1 MSVLAEDLAPVK
13 AVHCRRKTGDD
24 IDVRRSGNTVSR
36 GRDLASTGVQTAGGD
51 RSLEAWV
58 SGFGHYLAVE
68 RRLSVPTQRVYERDV
83 RAWLQTLPSNSSVEV
98 VARLTRDNA
107 VSFLARSR
115 ASGLSPRSIARRVAG
130 LRAFC
135 RYLLHEEVLAVDPLI
150 DLQTPRLPQRLPHF
164 LSLDEVDRLL
174 RQPCLETPRGCR
186 DAAMLEA
193 LYATGLRVS
202 ELVSLPMSAL
212 HLTEG
217 WVKVRG
223 KGGKERLIPLGE
235 QAVACIRAYLG
246 GARDALTRG
255 ERSPHVFVNG
265 RGQAMTRQ
273 GFWKLLRVYAQ
284 QAGILK
290 PMSPHTLRH
299 SFATHL
305 LEQGADLRS
314 VQQMLGHSDISTTQI
329 YTHVLEARLRSAYQ
343 RYHPRA

>member
-1 MSVLAEDLAPVK
+1 MSLK
-13 AVHCRRKTGDD
+13 R
-24 IDVRRSGNTVSR
+24 
-36 GRDLASTGVQTAGGD
+36 
-51 RSLEAWV
+51 WV
-58 SGFGHYLAVE
+58 SGFTHYLAVE
-68 RRLSVPTQRVYERDV
+68 RRLSLHTQRVYERDV
-83 RAWLQTLPSNSSVEV
+83 RAWLEALPQRSNAEV
-98 VARLTRDNA
+98 AALLTRDN
-107 VSFLARSR
+107 VVKFLAQSR
-115 ASGLSPRSIARRVAG
+115 ASGLSPRSVARRMAG

-135 RYLLHEEVLAVDPLI
+135 RYLKQEEVLPVDPLL
-150 DLQTPRLPQRLPHF
+150 DLQTPRLPERLPHF

-174 RQPCLETPRGCR
+174 RQPCLETPRGRR

-212 HLTEG
+212 HLAEG
-217 WVKVRG
+217 WIKVRG

-235 QAVACIRAYLG
+235 QAVACIQAYLV
-246 GARDALTRG
+246 GAREELMRG
-255 ERSPHVFVNG
+255 GHTTQVFVNG
-265 RGQAMTRQ
+265 RGEGMTRQ
-273 GFWKLLRVYAQ
+273 GFWKLLRRYAR
-284 QAGILK
+284 QAGITK

>member
-1 MSVLAEDLAPVK
+1 MQV
-13 AVHCRRKTGDD
+13 
-24 IDVRRSGNTVSR
+24 
-36 GRDLASTGVQTAGGD
+36 GGESM
-51 RSLEAWV
+51 SLEHWI
-58 SGFGHYLAVE
+58 SGFTHYLAVE
-68 RRLSVPTQRVYERDV
+68 RRLSLHTQRVYERDV
-83 RAWLQTLPSNSSVEV
+83 RAWLQTLPQRNSVEV
-98 VARLTRDNA
+98 TALLTRDN
-107 VSFLARSR
+107 VVKFLAQSR
-115 ASGLSPRSIARRVAG
+115 AAGLSPRSVARRMAG

-135 RYLLHEEVLAVDPLI
+135 RYLKQEEVLPIDPLL

-174 RQPCLETPRGCR
+174 RQPRLETPRGCR
-186 DAAMLEA
+186 DAALLEV

-202 ELVSLPMSAL
+202 ELVSLPLSAL
-212 HLTEG
+212 HLAEG
-217 WVKVRG
+217 WIKVRG

-246 GARDALTRG
+246 GAREELMRG
-255 ERSPHVFVNG
+255 GRSPQVFVNG
-265 RGQAMTRQ
+265 RGEGLTRQ
-273 GFWKLLRVYAQ
+273 ACWKLLRQYAR
-284 QAGILK
+284 QADIGK
-290 PMSPHTLRH
+290 SMSPHTLRH

>member
-1 MSVLAEDLAPVK
+1 M
-13 AVHCRRKTGDD
+13 
-24 IDVRRSGNTVSR
+24 
-36 GRDLASTGVQTAGGD
+36 
-51 RSLEAWV
+51 SLERWV
-58 SGFGHYLAVE
+58 SGFTHYLAVE
-68 RRLSVPTQRVYERDV
+68 RRLSLHTQRVYERDV
-83 RAWLQTLPSNSSVEV
+83 RAWLEALPQRSNAEV
-98 VARLTRDNA
+98 AALLTRDN
-107 VSFLARSR
+107 VVKFLAQSR
-115 ASGLSPRSIARRVAG
+115 ASGLSPRSVARRMAG

-135 RYLLHEEVLAVDPLI
+135 RYLKQEEVLPVDPLL
-150 DLQTPRLPQRLPHF
+150 DLQTPRLPERLPHF

-174 RQPCLETPRGCR
+174 RQPCLETPRGRR

-212 HLTEG
+212 HLGEG
-217 WVKVRG
+217 WIKVRG

-235 QAVACIRAYLG
+235 QAVVCIQAYLV
-246 GARDALTRG
+246 GAREELMRG
-255 ERSPHVFVNG
+255 GRTMQVFVNG
-265 RGQAMTRQ
+265 RGEGMTRQ
-273 GFWKLLRVYAQ
+273 GFWKLLRRYAR
-284 QAGILK
+284 QAGITK

>member
-1 MSVLAEDLAPVK
+1 M
-13 AVHCRRKTGDD
+13 
-24 IDVRRSGNTVSR
+24 
-36 GRDLASTGVQTAGGD
+36 
-51 RSLEAWV
+51 SLERWV
-58 SGFGHYLAVE
+58 SGFTHYLAVE
-68 RRLSVPTQRVYERDV
+68 RRLSLHTQRVYERDV
-83 RAWLQTLPSNSSVEV
+83 RAWLQALPQRSNTEV
-98 VARLTRDNA
+98 AALLTRDN
-107 VSFLARSR
+107 VVKFLAQSR
-115 ASGLSPRSIARRVAG
+115 ASGLSPRSVARRMAG

-135 RYLLHEEVLAVDPLI
+135 RYLKQEEVLPGDPLL
-150 DLQTPRLPQRLPHF
+150 DLQTPRLPERLPHF
-164 LSLDEVDRLL
+164 LSLDEVDHLL
-174 RQPCLETPRGCR
+174 RQPRLETPRGRR

-212 HLTEG
+212 HLAEG
-217 WVKVRG
+217 WIKVRG

-235 QAVACIRAYLG
+235 QAVACIQAYLV
-246 GARDALTRG
+246 GAREELMRG
-255 ERSPHVFVNG
+255 GRTTQVFVNG
-265 RGQAMTRQ
+265 RGEGMTRQ
-273 GFWKLLRVYAQ
+273 GFWKLLRRYAR
-284 QAGILK
+284 QAGITK

>member
-1 MSVLAEDLAPVK
+1 M
-13 AVHCRRKTGDD
+13 
-24 IDVRRSGNTVSR
+24 
-36 GRDLASTGVQTAGGD
+36 
-51 RSLEAWV
+51 SLERWV
-58 SGFGHYLAVE
+58 SGFTHYLAVE
-68 RRLSVPTQRVYERDV
+68 RRVSLHTQRVYERDV
-83 RAWLQTLPSNSSVEV
+83 RAWLQALPQHSSVEV
-98 VARLTRDNA
+98 AALLTRDN
-107 VSFLARSR
+107 VVKFLAQSR
-115 ASGLSPRSIARRVAG
+115 AAGLSPRSVARRMAG

-135 RYLLHEEVLAVDPLI
+135 RYLKQEEVLPVDPLL

-174 RQPCLETPRGCR
+174 RQPRLETPRGCR
-186 DAAMLEA
+186 DAAMLEV

-212 HLTEG
+212 HLAEG
-217 WVKVRG
+217 WIKVRG

-246 GARDALTRG
+246 GAREELMRG
-255 ERSPHVFVNG
+255 GRSPQVFVNG
-265 RGQAMTRQ
+265 RGEGLTRQ
-273 GFWKLLRVYAQ
+273 ACWKLLRRYAR
-284 QAGILK
+284 QAGISK

-329 YTHVLEARLRSAYQ
+329 YTHVLEARLRAAYQ

>member
-1 MSVLAEDLAPVK
+1 MEQKGSFSWLPS
-13 AVHCRRKTGDD
+13 D
-24 IDVRRSGNTVSR
+24 IDWPAGR
-36 GRDLASTGVQTAGGD
+36 GGGEM
-51 RSLEAWV
+51 SLERWV
-58 SGFGHYLAVE
+58 SGFTHYLAVE
-68 RRLSVPTQRVYERDV
+68 RRLSLHTQRVYERDV
-83 RAWLQTLPSNSSVEV
+83 RAWLQALPQRSNAEV
-98 VARLTRDNA
+98 AALLTRDN
-107 VSFLARSR
+107 VVKFLAQSR
-115 ASGLSPRSIARRVAG
+115 AAGLSPRSVARRMAG

-135 RYLLHEEVLAVDPLI
+135 RYLKQEEVLPVDPLL
-150 DLQTPRLPQRLPHF
+150 DLQTPRLPERLPHF

-174 RQPCLETPRGCR
+174 RQPRLETPRGRR

-212 HLTEG
+212 HLAEG
-217 WVKVRG
+217 WIKVRG

-235 QAVACIRAYLG
+235 QAVACIQAYLV
-246 GARDALTRG
+246 GAREELMRG
-255 ERSPHVFVNG
+255 GRTTQVFVNG
-265 RGQAMTRQ
+265 RGEGMTRQ
-273 GFWKLLRVYAQ
+273 GFWKLLRRYAR
-284 QAGILK
+284 QAGITK
-290 PMSPHTLRH
+290 PMSPHILRH